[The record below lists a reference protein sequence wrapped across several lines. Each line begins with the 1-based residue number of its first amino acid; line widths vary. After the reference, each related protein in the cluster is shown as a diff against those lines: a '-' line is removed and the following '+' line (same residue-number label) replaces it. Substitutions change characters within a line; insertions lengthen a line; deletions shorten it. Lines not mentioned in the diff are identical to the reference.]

1 MTKAAMK
8 ASRTRPAPD
17 CDAVPRRS
25 DVLFRGF
32 RWWVRGYLKKHF
44 HAVRLSCGSR
54 PNVSPELPL
63 VIVLNHPSW
72 WDPLVGVFLAGLFPE
87 RVHYAPMESKAL
99 ARYKLFEKLGFY
111 GVEPGTARGGISFL
125 KTTTAILSQPC
136 SAVWITAQGRFADPR
151 VRPPEL
157 LPGVGHVARRL
168 SQGVIITVALEY
180 PFWEERLPEALVR
193 FGEPIVIERGETC
206 SASDWVKRIEENL
219 SAAQDALMADA
230 LRRDPTA
237 FESLL
242 TGKVAIGGI
251 YDRWR
256 RILAWRS
263 GQAFQAEHGSERR

>member
-1 MTKAAMK
+1 MI

-17 CDAVPRRS
+17 CNAVPRRS

-32 RWWVRGYLKKHF
+32 RWWVRGYLKTHF
-44 HAVRLSCGSR
+44 HAVRLSHGSR
-54 PNVSPELPL
+54 PNISPELP
-63 VIVLNHPSW
+63 VVFVLNHPSW
-72 WDPLVGVFLAGLFPE
+72 WDPLFGVFLTSLFPE
-87 RVHYAPMESKAL
+87 RVHYAPMDSKAL

-111 GVEPGTARGGISFL
+111 GVDPGTAHGGISFM
-125 KTTTAILSQPC
+125 KTTTAILSQPR

-157 LPGVGHVARRL
+157 LPGVGHIARRL
-168 SQGVIITVALEY
+168 SQGVIFTVALEY

-193 FGEPIVIERGETC
+193 FGEPIVIERGETR
-206 SASDWVKRIEENL
+206 SASDWVKRIEDNL

-230 LRRDPTA
+230 LRRDPTT
-237 FESLL
+237 FESML

-263 GQAFQAEHGSERR
+263 GQAFQAEHGSERG